1 MAAHGAFDRLRAT
14 LAAWALRRPG
24 VAGLVN
30 TRSDAV
36 AVILRPEHDPFSGSD
51 QTLASLLAA
60 MRERSGAMALADVN
74 RIWMFGQLAAM
85 IARDEVGGA
94 VAEFGVYKGKTAKLL
109 RMLCADRDLYLFD
122 TFDGFDDRDLKDD
135 GADASGKRALN
146 GAFKDTSEA
155 AVRAFVGESAL
166 THFKA
171 GWFPDS
177 ASDLAEDLRFA
188 LVHVDCD
195 LEQPARAALEWFWPR
210 LSPGGVMVFHDHGS
224 GHWPG
229 IARALEAFFAGTP
242 WSPVPVPDFSG
253 SAIVRKGRG

>member
-1 MAAHGAFDRLRAT
+1 MGDSPLDRLCAA
-14 LAAWALRRPG
+14 LVAWALRRPG

-30 TRSDAV
+30 TRSDGV
-36 AVILRPEHDPFSGSD
+36 AAILHPERDPFEGSE
-51 QTLASLLAA
+51 QTLASLLTA
-60 MRERSGAMALADVN
+60 MREQSGAMALADVN
-74 RIWMFGQLAAM
+74 RVWMFGQLAAM
-85 IARDEVGGA
+85 ITRDEVDGA

-109 RMLCADRDLYLFD
+109 RLLCADRDLFLFD

-135 GADASGKRALN
+135 GADPAGRIALD

-155 AVRAFVGESAL
+155 AVRAFLGEAAS

-177 ASDLAEDLRFA
+177 ASDLAEDIRFA

-210 LSPGGVMVFHDHGS
+210 LSPGGVMIFHDHGS

-229 IARALEAFFAGTP
+229 VARALDAYFAGTP
-242 WSPVPVPDFSG
+242 WSPVPMPDFSG
-253 SAIVRKGRG
+253 SAIVRKARG

>member
-1 MAAHGAFDRLRAT
+1 MGQAPFDRFCAALAT
-14 LAAWALRRPG
+14 WALRRPA
-24 VAGLVN
+24 VPGLVN
-30 TRSDAV
+30 ARLGRVAAV
-36 AVILRPEHDPFSGSD
+36 LRPEHDPFEGSG
-51 QTLASLLAA
+51 QTLTSLLDA
-60 MRERSGAMALADVN
+60 MREQSGAMALADVN

-85 IARDEVGGA
+85 IARDEIDGA

-109 RMLCADRDLYLFD
+109 RLLCPERDLYLFD
-122 TFDGFDDRDLKDD
+122 TFEGFDDRDLGDD
-135 GADASGKRALN
+135 GVDASGRRALD

-155 AVRAFVGESAL
+155 AVRAFVGECAS
-166 THFKA
+166 THYMP

-177 ASDLAEDLRFA
+177 AGDLPRDTRFA

-210 LSPGGVMVFHDHGS
+210 LSPGGAMIFHDHGS

-229 IARALEAFFAGTP
+229 IARAMDSFFADTP
-242 WSPVPVPDFSG
+242 WSPVPMPDFSG